1 MVVSRLEPAGLAGPG
16 WGCALRG
23 CLAVS
28 RPQGSPR
35 WGRFSHR
42 TTISSG
48 SAPGPAPSV
57 PRTWPPGCHS
67 CPVLGASGLWSQA
80 SPAPPALGSAETR
93 ATRGSEGSAATR
105 VFPEPMSLSAGRGL
119 GPPSVRHAPT
129 QLDEGQP
136 RGGLRARLSVGSLFM
151 RISGPTT
158 GLRRAPPCRD
168 GRKPAP
174 EIRPSSERTASLA
187 KH

>member
-1 MVVSRLEPAGLAGPG
+1 MGLCAPRLPRGVPPAGFTPLGAIFPQNYHQLGK
-16 WGCALRG
+16 CTRASALR
-23 CLAVS
+23 APDVA
-28 RPQGSPR
+28 PR
-35 WGRFSHR
+35 DVTAALCW
-42 TTISSG
+42 
-48 SAPGPAPSV
+48 
-57 PRTWPPGCHS
+57 
-67 CPVLGASGLWSQA
+67 
-80 SPAPPALGSAETR
+80 APPACGARPPQPPRLLAPLRGRAPAAGTQ

-136 RGGLRARLSVGSLFM
+136 RGGLRARLSVVSLFV

-158 GLRRAPPCRD
+158 GLCQAPPCRD